1 MLDKIVDIGTQN
13 EKIKR
18 AMQLNKVGMT
28 DVTSVTI

>member
-18 AMQLNKVGMT
+18 RLFLRNSQAFERT
-28 DVTSVTI
+28 

>member
-18 AMQLNKVGMT
+18 RLFLRNSQDFERT
-28 DVTSVTI
+28 

>member
-18 AMQLNKVGMT
+18 RLFLRNSKDFERT
-28 DVTSVTI
+28 

>member
-18 AMQLNKVGMT
+18 RLFLRNSQDFGRT
-28 DVTSVTI
+28 

>member
-18 AMQLNKVGMT
+18 RLFLRNSKDFEKT
-28 DVTSVTI
+28 

>member
-18 AMQLNKVGMT
+18 RLFLRNRQDFERT
-28 DVTSVTI
+28 

>member
-18 AMQLNKVGMT
+18 RLFLRNSQ
-28 DVTSVTI
+28 DFERS